1 MKSSRFEKT
10 EEDLT
15 QDIPKISQIG
25 RRRLGREEVSK
36 AAKLAEDD
44 GWTNRGEIPASFEP
58 VNTPSLEPRRRKP
71 GPKPSKIPQG
81 KITMSGP
88 AHVIEEIKDMADEKD
103 MTTLGVIEILLKAYK
118 SQYK

>member
-1 MKSSRFEKT
+1 MKSSRFEDV

-15 QDIPKISQIG
+15 ESIPKISQIG
-25 RRRLGREEVSK
+25 NRRPGREEVSK
-36 AAKLAEDD
+36 AAKLAEGD
-44 GWTNRGEIPASFEP
+44 GWTNRGEIPTHPEP
-58 VNTPSLEPRRRKP
+58 FATQSSEPRRRKP

-103 MTTLGVIEILLKAYK
+103 MTTLGVIEMLLKAYK
-118 SQYK
+118 AQRQ